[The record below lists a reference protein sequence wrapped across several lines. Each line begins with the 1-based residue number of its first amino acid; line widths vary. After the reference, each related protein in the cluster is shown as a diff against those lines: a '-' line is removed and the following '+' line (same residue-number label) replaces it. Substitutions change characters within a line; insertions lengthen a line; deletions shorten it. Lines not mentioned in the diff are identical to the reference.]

1 MPKAYWIAR
10 IDVTNMEPYKLYASG
25 STDAIAKHG
34 GKFLARGG
42 RPEALQGEARARN
55 VVIEF
60 PNYEAALACWN
71 SPEYKAAK
79 AHRDGNADAEFVL
92 VEGYEP

>member
-10 IDVTNMEPYKLYASG
+10 IDVTNMEPYKLYAAG
-25 STDAIAKHG
+25 STDAITKHG
-34 GKFLARGG
+34 GRFLARGG
-42 RPEALQGEARARN
+42 RHEALQGKARGRN

-79 AHRDGNADAEFVL
+79 GHRDGNADAEFVL